1 MDMTTFTEAWGIS
14 QWSHIHKNKKE
25 ESKRKEKKTD
35 KKIPP
40 LPERMVLSSQ
50 QLSTNSTSRL
60 EPAEQALPPPGRN
73 DLEQVSIAFRSSQAW
88 QLVF

>member
-25 ESKRKEKKTD
+25 ESKRKENRQKNL
-35 KKIPP
+35 P